1 MKTAIYLMMAMSFL
15 ASCGKKEAVKETA
28 QIEAVAVAMSPIR
41 QEILSRPIV
50 ASGLISSTDEARLS
64 FKVGGVIE
72 QIFVKEGQNVAK
84 GQLLATLNQTEI
96 AAQVS
101 QAKEGVQK
109 SERDLKRIGNLYRD
123 SVATNEQFQNVNT
136 ALAVAKENLQIAQ
149 FNQQYAQIKAPIA
162 GKILRKIMN
171 EGEVTGPGSPVFFI
185 IGTGAKDWVIKAG
198 LADRDWARVKLGD
211 HADVHLDAYPE
222 RTFSATVTKL
232 ADLADPMTGTFA
244 TELTLNPAGQKIATG
259 LMGSISINKK
269 DAVATTVIPLE
280 ALVEANANRGFVYVV
295 NNGKAKRLAVN
306 VAYLLGDRVVIVSGL
321 EGQTQVVAAGAM
333 YLSEGVKVSIK

>member
-1 MKTAIYLMMAMSFL
+1 MKTVIYLMMAMSFL
-15 ASCGKKEAVKETA
+15 ASCGKKEAVKEIA
-28 QIEAVAVAMSPIR
+28 QTEVVTVTMAEIK

-64 FKVGGVIE
+64 FKIGGVIE

-123 SVATNEQFQNVNT
+123 SVATHEQFQNVNT

-185 IGTGAKDWVIKAG
+185 IGTGSKDWVIKAG

-295 NNGKAKRLAVN
+295 NNGKAKRLAIN
-306 VAYLLGDRVVIVSGL
+306 IAYLLGDKVLITSGL

-333 YLSEGVKVSIK
+333 YLSEGAKVAVK